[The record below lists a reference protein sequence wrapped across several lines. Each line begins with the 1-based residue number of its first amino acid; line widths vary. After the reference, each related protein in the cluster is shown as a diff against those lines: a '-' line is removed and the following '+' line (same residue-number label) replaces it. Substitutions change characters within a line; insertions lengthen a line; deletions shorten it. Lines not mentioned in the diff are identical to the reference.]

1 MITASF
7 RQEVAVYV
15 NTRIAKVVLNGSYE
29 ITDFEEKAVT
39 ESTVALNYIV
49 PAADVPVINLIELRD
64 AADSILTTNAVNVP
78 VSSDTLML
86 QTVEIKEVV
95 N

>member
-7 RQEVAVYV
+7 KQEVATYV
-15 NTRIAKVVLNGSYE
+15 NTRIAKVVLNESYE
-29 ITDFEEKAVT
+29 ITEFEEKAVT
-39 ESTVALNYIV
+39 DSTVALNYIV
-49 PAADVPVINLIELRD
+49 PAADVPVISLIELRD
-64 AADSILTTNAVNVP
+64 AAGNILTTNAVNVP

-86 QTVEIKEVV
+86 QTVEVKEVV

>member
-1 MITASF
+1 MIAAPF
-7 RQEVAVYV
+7 KHEIAEYV
-15 NTRIAKVVLNGSYE
+15 NSRIAKVVLNGSLE
-29 ITDFEEKAVT
+29 ITDFQQKAVT

-49 PAADVPVINLIELRD
+49 PAADLPVITQIELRD
-64 AADSILTTNAVNVP
+64 AADNVVTSNAVNVP

-86 QTVEIKEVV
+86 QTVEIKEVT